1 MRARPLIIAVL
12 AAGFAGCGGAGS
24 GAGDFE
30 GVEGDVA
37 EAIER
42 LQTTGTRQ
50 ESADEICR
58 DLLTQDLVRR
68 LAADGST
75 CETEIRQA
83 IADADLFDLRVTDV
97 SIEGDTATAEVV
109 SAAGDSR
116 AEGTVGLIRERGDWR
131 VGEITGT
138 APNAAQPQG

>member
-1 MRARPLIIAVL
+1 MRVRPLLLAVL
-12 AAGFAGCGGAGS
+12 ATGFAGCGGAG
-24 GAGDFE
+24 GGTGQFE

-42 LQTTGTRQ
+42 LETTGTRQ

-58 DLLTQDLVRR
+58 DLLTEALVRR
-68 LAADGST
+68 LASGGST
-75 CETEIRQA
+75 CEAEIRQA

-97 SIEGDTATAEVV
+97 TVQGDSATAEVV

-116 AEGTVGLIRERGDWR
+116 AAATVRLARERGDWR
-131 VGEITGT
+131 VGDIRG
-138 APNAAQPQG
+138 AS